1 MKALKG
7 NKYQGLLDMMLGGKA
22 PKYGNNGL
30 YSSSV
35 DVNFDLPETEPTRR
49 EKRWQEREDKKGMIP
64 ARFRNRGQEGL
75 DAYRDMM
82 ARRRKRGKKSNMQK
96 LADALRLGFL
106 VRKSEEISRS
116 QASGAGSGCEKDGS
130 CGALGKQQ

>member
-1 MKALKG
+1 
-7 NKYQGLLDMMLGGKA
+7 
-22 PKYGNNGL
+22 
-30 YSSSV
+30 
-35 DVNFDLPETEPTRR
+35 
-49 EKRWQEREDKKGMIP
+49 
-64 ARFRNRGQEGL
+64 
-75 DAYRDMM
+75 
-82 ARRRKRGKKSNMQK
+82 MQK